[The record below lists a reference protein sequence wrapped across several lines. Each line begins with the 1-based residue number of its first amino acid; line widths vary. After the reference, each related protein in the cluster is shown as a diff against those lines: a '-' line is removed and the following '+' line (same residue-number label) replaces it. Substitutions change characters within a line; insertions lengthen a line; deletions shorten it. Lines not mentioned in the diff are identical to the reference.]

1 MEWTRGVAKK
11 TLPNGLTL
19 LVQRDN
25 SAPVAAVVTH
35 ITAGYFDEPDEW
47 VGIAHVLEHMYFKG
61 TPTRGPGAVAR
72 ETQRLGGYVNA
83 GTIYDR
89 TVYYTVLPADAGGLS
104 AALEIHADA
113 VMNPAIDSDEL
124 ARELEVIIQEAK
136 RKLDTPAAVVRE
148 SLYQALFT
156 RHRMRRW
163 RIGTERGLRKL
174 TAEDVRT
181 YHETR
186 YVPGNTIVAVVGDID
201 EAEAVAIAEESFGAW
216 GARPVEIERS
226 PSEPPGQESVLRVLS
241 GDVQRPLAAL
251 GWKTVGALHCDAPAL
266 DVCAAVLG
274 GGRGS
279 WLYQD
284 VRMPGFVTG
293 ASATHYTPTEVGV
306 LDIFLQGEQERIEAG
321 LERSRAVVGQ
331 LISRGPSDH
340 DLERVRSMLEV
351 QWSRSFEAMDGK
363 ARTLCEFEALGSF
376 DLLDAYYR
384 SLMSSDRKAVQ
395 EAASKYLD
403 PELAAAVMYY
413 PHGVTPAF
421 DPDSWPPP
429 LEMLERE
436 VGDPTSARVVT
447 AIAPVS
453 STVLVPELG
462 GHVSLDAVDLL
473 VRQKT
478 GSGLVT
484 IGLYFPWAPM
494 QETPESAGISVLL
507 ARAALRGAGGLHA
520 EQLAVAAE
528 NLGGALRPAVQRE
541 FLGWQMTVRRDSLAE
556 AVSLLSM
563 VAAEPELREG
573 DIATER
579 SLQASDAARVRDDM
593 FQYPVQK
600 VVAEALAGSA
610 YALPILGEPD
620 VVPGIETQIVRQW
633 ATRLTAARPVAV
645 AVGDLGMNEMVD
657 AIGSQLEWRDG
668 SQPARCEVPTWRV
681 ASVVEERDKE
691 QTAIAI
697 AYPAVAFGSP
707 DRYTAMIIAALLS
720 GLAGKLVEALRERRA
735 LAYTVT
741 ASPWLKRSTGAMLT
755 YIATSPEREEEARDA
770 MAEELAVFA
779 GERVRP
785 GELERARNYA
795 AGLEQ
800 IRQQSSSAIA
810 ADMLRYWLN
819 DALGAYGKAAGML
832 GRVTADEVQRLAGV
846 IFAPSKRAEFVVR
859 GSRRAGETGEA

>member
-25 SAPVAAVVTH
+25 SAPVTAVVTH
-35 ITAGYFDEPDEW
+35 IAAGYFDEPDEW

-61 TPTRGPGAVAR
+61 TPTRGPGAIAR

-83 GTIYDR
+83 ATIYDR
-89 TVYYTVLPADAGGLS
+89 TVYYTVLPADASGLR

-113 VMNPAIDSDEL
+113 VINPAIDSDEL

-136 RKLDTPAAVVRE
+136 RKLDTPSAVVRE

-163 RIGTERGLRKL
+163 RIGTESGLRKL

-201 EAEAVAIAEESFGAW
+201 EAEAVAIAAESFGAW
-216 GARPVEIERS
+216 DARPVEIERS

-241 GDVQRPLAAL
+241 GDVQGPLAAL

-306 LDIFLQGEQERIEAG
+306 LDIFLQGEPERIEAG
-321 LERSRAVVGQ
+321 LERSRALVGQ
-331 LISRGPSDH
+331 LIGRGPSDH

-363 ARTLCEFEALGSF
+363 ARALCEFEALGSF

-384 SLMSSDRKAVQ
+384 SLMSSDRKVVQ

-413 PHGVTPAF
+413 PHGVTPAL
-421 DPDSWPPP
+421 DPESWPPR
-429 LEMLERE
+429 LEMRERE
-436 VGDPTSARVVT
+436 VGDPASARAVT
-447 AIAPVS
+447 ASAPVS
-453 STVLVPELG
+453 STVPVPQLG
-462 GHVSLDAVDLL
+462 GHVRLDGVDLL

-484 IGLYFPWAPM
+484 IGLYFPWTPM

-528 NLGGALRPAVQRE
+528 NLGGALRPAVRRE
-541 FLGWQMTVRRDSLAE
+541 FLGWEMTVRRDSLAE

-563 VAAEPELREG
+563 VAAESELREG
-573 DIATER
+573 DIETER
-579 SLQASDAARVRDDM
+579 SIQASDAARVRDDM
-593 FQYPVQK
+593 FHYPVQK
-600 VVAEALAGSA
+600 VVAQALAGSA
-610 YALPILGEPD
+610 YALPLLGEPD
-620 VVPGIETQIVRQW
+620 GVPGIETQTVRQW
-633 ATRLTAARPVAV
+633 ATSLTAVRPAAV
-645 AVGDLGMNEMVD
+645 AVGDLGVDEMVD

-681 ASVVEERDKE
+681 ASGVEERDKE
-691 QTAIAI
+691 QTAIAM

-707 DRYTAMIIAALLS
+707 DRYAVMIIAVMLS
-720 GLAGKLVEALRERRA
+720 GLAGRLAESLRERRA

-741 ASPWLKRSTGAMLT
+741 ARPWLQRSTGAMLT
-755 YIATSPEREEEARDA
+755 YIATSPEREEEAREA
-770 MAEELAVFA
+770 MVEELAVFA

-785 GELERARNYA
+785 DELERARNYA

-800 IRQQSSSAIA
+800 IRQQSSSAVA

-819 DALGAYGKAAGML
+819 DTLAAYGKAAEML

-859 GSRRAGETGEA
+859 GSRRNG

>member
-25 SAPVAAVVTH
+25 SAPVTAVVTH
-35 ITAGYFDEPDEW
+35 IAAGYFDEPDEW

-83 GTIYDR
+83 ATIYDR
-89 TVYYTVLPADAGGLS
+89 TVYYTVLPADAGGLR

-113 VMNPAIDSDEL
+113 VINPAIDSDEL

-136 RKLDTPAAVVRE
+136 RKLDTPSAVVRE
-148 SLYQALFT
+148 SLYQVLFT

-163 RIGTERGLRKL
+163 RIGTESGLRKL

-201 EAEAVAIAEESFGAW
+201 EAEAVAIAAESFGAW
-216 GARPVEIERS
+216 DARPVEIERS

-241 GDVQRPLAAL
+241 GDVQGPLAAL

-306 LDIFLQGEQERIEAG
+306 LDIFLQGEPERIEAG
-321 LERSRAVVGQ
+321 LERSRALVGQ
-331 LISRGPSDH
+331 LIGRGPSDH

-363 ARTLCEFEALGSF
+363 ARALCEFEALGSF

-384 SLMSSDRKAVQ
+384 SLMSSDRKVVQ

-413 PHGVTPAF
+413 PHGVTPAL
-421 DPDSWPPP
+421 DPDSWPPR
-429 LEMLERE
+429 LEMRERE
-436 VGDPTSARVVT
+436 VGDPASARAVT
-447 AIAPVS
+447 ASAPVS
-453 STVLVPELG
+453 STVPVPQLG
-462 GHVSLDAVDLL
+462 GHVRLDGVDLL

-484 IGLYFPWAPM
+484 IGLYFPWTPM

-507 ARAALRGAGGLHA
+507 ARAALRGAGGTA
-520 EQLAVAAE
+520 CGAAGRGCGE
-528 NLGGALRPAVQRE
+528 S
-541 FLGWQMTVRRDSLAE
+541 WRRVTACC
-556 AVSLLSM
+556 
-563 VAAEPELREG
+563 
-573 DIATER
+573 
-579 SLQASDAARVRDDM
+579 AARVSRMGNDSPPR
-593 FQYPVQK
+593 FSC
-600 VVAEALAGSA
+600 G
-610 YALPILGEPD
+610 G
-620 VVPGIETQIVRQW
+620 RF
-633 ATRLTAARPVAV
+633 
-645 AVGDLGMNEMVD
+645 
-657 AIGSQLEWRDG
+657 
-668 SQPARCEVPTWRV
+668 
-681 ASVVEERDKE
+681 
-691 QTAIAI
+691 
-697 AYPAVAFGSP
+697 PAV
-707 DRYTAMIIAALLS
+707 
-720 GLAGKLVEALRERRA
+720 
-735 LAYTVT
+735 
-741 ASPWLKRSTGAMLT
+741 
-755 YIATSPEREEEARDA
+755 
-770 MAEELAVFA
+770 
-779 GERVRP
+779 
-785 GELERARNYA
+785 
-795 AGLEQ
+795 
-800 IRQQSSSAIA
+800 
-810 ADMLRYWLN
+810 
-819 DALGAYGKAAGML
+819 YG
-832 GRVTADEVQRLAGV
+832 GR
-846 IFAPSKRAEFVVR
+846 
-859 GSRRAGETGEA
+859 

>member
-25 SAPVAAVVTH
+25 SAPVTAVVTH
-35 ITAGYFDEPDEW
+35 IAAGYFDEPDEW

-61 TPTRGPGAVAR
+61 TPTRGPGVVAR

-83 GTIYDR
+83 ATIYDR
-89 TVYYTVLPADAGGLS
+89 TVYYTVLPADVGGLR

-113 VMNPAIDSDEL
+113 VINPAIDSDEL

-136 RKLDTPAAVVRE
+136 RKLDTPSAVVRE

-163 RIGTERGLRKL
+163 RIGTESGLRKL
-174 TAEDVRT
+174 TVEDVRT

-201 EAEAVAIAEESFGAW
+201 EAEAVAIAAESFGAW
-216 GARPVEIERS
+216 DARPVEIERS

-241 GDVQRPLAAL
+241 GDVQGPLAAL

-306 LDIFLQGEQERIEAG
+306 LDIFLQGEPERIEAG
-321 LERSRAVVGQ
+321 LERSRALVGQ
-331 LISRGPSDH
+331 LIGRGPSDH

-363 ARTLCEFEALGSF
+363 ARALCEFEALGSF

-384 SLMSSDRKAVQ
+384 SLMSSDRKVVQ

-413 PHGVTPAF
+413 PHGVTPAL
-421 DPDSWPPP
+421 DPDSWPPR
-429 LEMLERE
+429 LETRERE
-436 VGDPTSARVVT
+436 VGDPASARAV
-447 AIAPVS
+447 AANALVS
-453 STVLVPELG
+453 STVPVPQLG
-462 GHVSLDAVDLL
+462 GHVRLDGVDLL

-484 IGLYFPWAPM
+484 IGLYFPWTPM

-528 NLGGALRPAVQRE
+528 NLGGALRPAVRRE
-541 FLGWQMTVRRDSLAE
+541 FLGWEMTVRRDSLAE

-563 VAAEPELREG
+563 VAAESELREG
-573 DIATER
+573 DIETER
-579 SLQASDAARVRDDM
+579 SIQASDAARVRDDM
-593 FQYPVQK
+593 FHYPVQK
-600 VVAEALAGSA
+600 VVAQALAGSA

-620 VVPGIETQIVRQW
+620 GVPGIETQTVRQW
-633 ATRLTAARPVAV
+633 ATSLTAVRPVAV
-645 AVGDLGMNEMVD
+645 AVGDLGVDEMVD

-681 ASVVEERDKE
+681 ASGVEERDKE
-691 QTAIAI
+691 QTAIAM

-707 DRYTAMIIAALLS
+707 DRYAAMIIAVMLS
-720 GLAGKLVEALRERRA
+720 GLAGRLVESLRERRA

-741 ASPWLKRSTGAMLT
+741 ARPWLQRSTGAMLT
-755 YIATSPEREEEARDA
+755 YIATSPEREEEAREA
-770 MAEELAVFA
+770 MVEELAVFA

-785 GELERARNYA
+785 DELERARNYA

-800 IRQQSSSAIA
+800 IRQQSSSAVA

-819 DALGAYGKAAGML
+819 DTLAAYGKAAEML

-859 GSRRAGETGEA
+859 GSRRNG